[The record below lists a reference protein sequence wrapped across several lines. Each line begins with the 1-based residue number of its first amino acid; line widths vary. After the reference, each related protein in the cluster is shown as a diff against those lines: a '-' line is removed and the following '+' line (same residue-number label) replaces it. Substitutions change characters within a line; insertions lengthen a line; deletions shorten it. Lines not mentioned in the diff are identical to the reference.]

1 MTLLLHTTRVQ
12 TAKRFLWRAY
22 SRGKWHLMKGV
33 KIDKT
38 KLKNEM
44 SSVSEVTH
52 PEVLRSYSG
61 RSSRVPTSLQTLDVP
76 GLSLDWELFL
86 GGFSFFSF
94 STGEFRRL
102 HDAVDYLSWTHTFG
116 SPSVKTDKQKKS
128 DQTEV
133 CNIHSSPFRKWRKKL
148 NRHSDFCLFCFN
160 VQKTAFSLLICT
172 VLLKNANLCWVVFCH
187 EIIWRF

>member
-76 GLSLDWELFL
+76 GLSLDWELFF

-94 STGEFRRL
+94 STGEFRWL

-116 SPSVKTDKQKKS
+116 SASVKTDKQKKKVIKQKCVTS
-128 DQTEV
+128 TVHPSGNGGKNWTDIQISV
-133 CNIHSSPFRKWRKKL
+133 FFALMFKKQHFHS
-148 NRHSDFCLFCFN
+148 
-160 VQKTAFSLLICT
+160 
-172 VLLKNANLCWVVFCH
+172 
-187 EIIWRF
+187 